1 MKYRPLDKFPSNLK
15 IILLTIGITLAFNVF
30 GSAITLA
37 SLSFNFSVNPQII
50 QGLSQIIF
58 LFGAT
63 ILLSNIIPLKFK
75 TLFRLEENI
84 DFRFIGLGIVG
95 LFFLNLFNTGYV
107 SLQEYMIPNS
117 LMPYYNDY
125 VKLMESLYD
134 KMLRGNDVY
143 DFVTALVVGAVIPAI
158 SEEFLF
164 RGFGQRALEENN
176 SVRYSVFITGIIFGI
191 IHFNFIN
198 LVPLILIGIFLGYL
212 AYTSKSIL
220 VPIFIHFLNNAVS
233 ILLFYIEE
241 PEIISDEPNLSLLN
255 SILLSVV
262 GLAGVIL
269 IIKTLFRFGNSKI
282 E

>member
-15 IILLTIGITLAFNVF
+15 IILITIGITLAFNLF
-30 GSAITLA
+30 GSAITLT
-37 SLSFNFSVNPQII
+37 SLSFNFYVNPQII

-63 ILLSNIIPLKFK
+63 LLLSNIIPLKFK

-84 DFRFIGLGIVG
+84 DFRFVGLGIVG

-107 SLQEYMIPNS
+107 SLQEYMIPES

-198 LVPLILIGIFLGYL
+198 LIPLILIGIFLGYL

-220 VPIFIHFLNNAVS
+220 VPICIHFLNNAVS
-233 ILLFYIEE
+233 ILFFYIEE

-269 IIKTLFRFGNSKI
+269 IIKTLFRFGNSKS